1 MAGGAGLAKS
11 QTVPKDGARISH
23 WEGKMAELFLLI
35 GNKKY
40 SSWSLRPWLALK
52 QSGLDFEEQLVA
64 LDQPD
69 TAAKIRAFSPSGRV
83 PFLRHGKIEIW
94 ESLAILE
101 YLAETFPAAKLWPE
115 DKAARAHA
123 RAVSNEMH
131 GGFAELR
138 YNLPMD
144 VSRSHRDKN
153 RAAKVQD
160 QVDRIEA
167 LWTDCRKRH
176 GAGGPFL
183 FGHFTIADCMFA
195 PVVTR
200 FDTYG
205 VRLGAPATAYVEMMM
220 ALPAMKSWVEAATR
234 EPWVIEYPV
243 WKEA

>member
-1 MAGGAGLAKS
+1 MAPQLAL
-11 QTVPKDGARISH
+11 
-23 WEGKMAELFLLI
+23 EGKMAALFLLI

-83 PFLRHGKIEIW
+83 PFLRHGTVEVW

-101 YLAETFPAAKLWPE
+101 YLAETFPAAQLWPE
-115 DKAARAHA
+115 DKVARAHA

-138 YNLPMD
+138 YTLPMD
-144 VSRSHRDKN
+144 VSRDHRDKN

-176 GAGGPFL
+176 GATGPFL
-183 FGHFTIADCMFA
+183 FGHFSIADCMFA

-205 VRLGAPATAYVEMMM
+205 VKLGAPAAAYVQTIM
-220 ALPAMKSWVEAATR
+220 ALPAMKSWVEAAKR

>member
-1 MAGGAGLAKS
+1 MAA
-11 QTVPKDGARISH
+11 
-23 WEGKMAELFLLI
+23 LFLLI

-52 QSGLDFEEQLVA
+52 HSGIDFEEQLVP

-83 PFLRHGKIEIW
+83 PFLRHGAIEVW

-101 YLAETFPAAKLWPE
+101 YLAEAFPAAKLWPE
-115 DKAARAHA
+115 DRAARAHA

-144 VSRSHRDKN
+144 VSRDHRDKN
-153 RAAKVQD
+153 RAAKVRD
-160 QVDRIEA
+160 QVDRIQG
-167 LWTDCRKRH
+167 LWADCRRRH
-176 GAGGPFL
+176 GGEGPFL
-183 FGHFTIADCMFA
+183 FGRFSNADCMFA

-200 FDTYG
+200 LRTYG
-205 VRLGAPATAYVEMMM
+205 VKLEPPAASYVDTIM
-220 ALPAMKSWVEAATR
+220 ALPSMQAWIEEAKR
-234 EPWVIEYPV
+234 EPWVLDYPV
-243 WKEA
+243 WKEP